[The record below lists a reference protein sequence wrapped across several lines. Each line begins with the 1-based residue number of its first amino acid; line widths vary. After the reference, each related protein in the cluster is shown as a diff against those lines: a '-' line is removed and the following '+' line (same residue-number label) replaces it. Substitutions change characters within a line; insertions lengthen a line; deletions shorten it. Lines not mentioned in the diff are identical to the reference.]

1 MKLSFTSWN
10 HLDHLP
16 EVVQLPRVGG
26 QVEGVV
32 LSSLSEPAVTGW
44 EETFKDDRLVT
55 GEGRTDDV
63 TADCDVSIGR
73 AGDVPEQKR
82 GDHLFSFG
90 SVVNVQRH
98 LELLGANWFYM
109 SPRYVMI
116 SKFFKA
122 PLPP

>member
-1 MKLSFTSWN
+1 M
-10 HLDHLP
+10 
-16 EVVQLPRVGG
+16 QLPRVGG

-90 SVVNVQRH
+90 SVVNVQRQAW
-98 LELLGANWFYM
+98 LKIITYFT
-109 SPRYVMI
+109 
-116 SKFFKA
+116 
-122 PLPP
+122 